1 MRDRRVDLVLLGV
14 AVVWGSSYLAAKVV
28 AADVGVLPLLALRH
42 VGAALAL
49 GGLAAAAHVRG
60 RRLVGRT
67 ELRLGL
73 VLGLSQATVLALET
87 YGVAATSATNA
98 GLLIATTILLTPV
111 ADGLAARRFLPPAF
125 FGACLV
131 ALTGVALLVS
141 GGGFRTPTTGDLLVL
156 AAAVVRAG
164 HVTALG
170 RLTRTGPVDLVGL
183 TFVQSLV
190 GAVLFTVADPLG
202 VARTVV
208 TAGPAQWAGLTY
220 LALACSVFA
229 FLAQTWAVRR
239 TSASR
244 ASLLLG
250 TEPLWAVVVGVALA
264 GDVLGPAGV
273 AGAVLLLLGT
283 TTGQRVEAAVRTRD
297 RPAPA
302 GTRELLGSGPVPP
315 R

>member
-1 MRDRRVDLVLLGV
+1 MLLGV

-28 AADVGVLPLLALRH
+28 AADVGVLPLLALRYG
-42 VGAALAL
+42 GAVLALAGL
-49 GGLAAAAHVRG
+49 VGLARARG

-73 VLGLSQATVLALET
+73 VLGLSQAAVLALET
-87 YGVAATSATNA
+87 FGVAGTSATNA

-111 ADGLAARRFLPPAF
+111 VDGVASRRFLPPAF

-131 ALTGVALLVS
+131 ALVGVGLLVS
-141 GGGFRTPTTGDLLVL
+141 GGGFRTPARGDLLVL

-170 RLTRTGPVDLVGL
+170 RLTRDRPVDLVGL
-183 TFVQSLV
+183 TFVQAAV
-190 GAVLFTVADPLG
+190 GTVLFTAADPLG
-202 VARTVV
+202 LARAVAG
-208 TAGPAQWAGLTY
+208 AGPAQWAGIAY

-229 FLAQTWAVRR
+229 FLAQTWAVHR

-264 GDVLGPAGV
+264 GEVLGPAGA
-273 AGAVLLLLGT
+273 AGAALLLLGT
-283 TTGQRVEAAVRTRD
+283 GAGQRVEADTRSRAD
-297 RPAPA
+297 PAPV
-302 GTRELLGSGPVPP
+302 RIVV
-315 R
+315 

>member
-1 MRDRRVDLVLLGV
+1 MLLGV

-28 AADVGVLPLLALRH
+28 AADVGVLPLLALRY

-49 GGLAAAAHVRG
+49 AVLVALAHVRG

-73 VLGLSQATVLALET
+73 VLGLSQAAVLALET

-111 ADGLAARRFLPPAF
+111 VDGLVARRFLPPAF

-131 ALTGVALLVS
+131 ALAGVALLVS
-141 GGGFRTPTTGDLLVL
+141 GGGFRAPTAGDLLVL

-170 RLTRTGPVDLVGL
+170 RLTATAPVDLVGL
-183 TFVQSLV
+183 TLVQSLV
-190 GAVLFTVADPLG
+190 GAVLFTAADPFG
-202 VARTVV
+202 VARTVA
-208 TAGPAQWAGLTY
+208 TAGPAQWAGLAY

-264 GDVLGPAGV
+264 GEVLGT
-273 AGAVLLLLGT
+273 AGAAGAALLLLGT
-283 TTGQRVEAAVRTRD
+283 TLGQRVEADVRSRD

-302 GTRELLGSGPVPP
+302 GAPEPLGSVPVPP